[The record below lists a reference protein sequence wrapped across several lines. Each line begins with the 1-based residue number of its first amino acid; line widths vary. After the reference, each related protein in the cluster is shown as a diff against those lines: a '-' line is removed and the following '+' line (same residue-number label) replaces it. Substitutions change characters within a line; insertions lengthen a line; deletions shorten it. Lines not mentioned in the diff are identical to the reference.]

1 MRFAGTLLALILGG
15 CVNLEPT
22 VMVMGR
28 DSGDMGTGGVKNIL
42 FGNSG
47 PIELT
52 LKNQTYTGTWVAV
65 RNPGSTQFN
74 LLNLYSSSG
83 VSASGSSVG
92 LSRAD
97 GGYGTAMLSSPSG
110 DTLHC
115 EYRYS
120 NVTATAT
127 GVCRNK
133 SGEIFDLQ
141 VG

>member
-1 MRFAGTLLALILGG
+1 MRYAAALMALVLGG
-15 CVNLEPT
+15 CVNLDPA
-22 VMVMGR
+22 VMIMGR
-28 DSGDMGTGGVKNIL
+28 DSGDMGSGGVKNIL

-47 PIELT
+47 PIEIT
-52 LKNQTYTGTWVAV
+52 LRDQTYTGTWVAV

-74 LLNLYSSSG
+74 LLSLYSTTG

-92 LSRAD
+92 LSQSDA
-97 GGYGTAMLSSPSG
+97 GYGTAMLSSTSG

-120 NVTATAT
+120 VVTATAT

-133 SGEIFDLQ
+133 SGEVFDLQ